1 MRSSGCEGASEV
13 SADKA
18 GQLLS
23 LALKQ
28 LQIAIDLL
36 DLADAPAH
44 IAAHVDLATHQ
55 LVAAIESPDQH
66 LTAP

>member
-1 MRSSGCEGASEV
+1 MGSSGCEGAREAY
-13 SADKA
+13 ADKA

-36 DLADAPAH
+36 DLADAPGH
-44 IAAHVDLATHQ
+44 IAAHVDLATNQ
-55 LVAAIESPDQH
+55 LAAAIESPDER
-66 LTAP
+66 T